1 MAKKKRIKDTLNANP
16 LAENVHIEGA
26 GNIKDE
32 KIVDTLVTKAE
43 LSRAQIL
50 SAEQCNSTL
59 TVTHLYMKQ

>member
-32 KIVDTLVTKAE
+32 KIVDTLVT
-43 LSRAQIL
+43 
-50 SAEQCNSTL
+50 N
-59 TVTHLYMKQ
+59 YMPYAMA